1 MQHFNYGGFEGKT
14 WTNVDHTFLKR
25 IIDASSD
32 DGYITAEQAVQLF
45 PGEPRKHQMTRTIQA
60 LSDAGLMLTI

>member
-1 MQHFNYGGFEGKT
+1 MQNFNYGGFEGKV
-14 WTNVDHTFLKR
+14 WAGADLDLLKR

-32 DGYITAEQAVQLF
+32 DGYITAEQAVALF
-45 PGEPRKHQMTRTIQA
+45 PSEPRKHTPIRTIQA

>member
-1 MQHFNYGGFEGKT
+1 MKEFNHGGFEGKVWSGT
-14 WTNVDHTFLKR
+14 DLDLLKR

-32 DGYITAEQAVQLF
+32 DGYITAGQAIKLF
-45 PGEPRKHQMTRTIQA
+45 PSEPRKHQMTRTIQA